1 MDGDTTRWGDAGRPV
16 RIRKW
21 PLRDHEGVKL
31 AELVLEAVEGR
42 HVGALDRR
50 VARASAV
57 LAGGAL
63 VLGLRARRTGRGR

>member
-1 MDGDTTRWGDAGRPV
+1 MG
-16 RIRKW
+16 
-21 PLRDHEGVKL
+21 GVTL

-50 VARASAV
+50 VARAGAL

-63 VLGLRARRTGRGR
+63 ALSLRVRRTGRRR

>member
-1 MDGDTTRWGDAGRPV
+1 MR
-16 RIRKW
+16 
-21 PLRDHEGVKL
+21 GVKL

-57 LAGGAL
+57 LAGGVL